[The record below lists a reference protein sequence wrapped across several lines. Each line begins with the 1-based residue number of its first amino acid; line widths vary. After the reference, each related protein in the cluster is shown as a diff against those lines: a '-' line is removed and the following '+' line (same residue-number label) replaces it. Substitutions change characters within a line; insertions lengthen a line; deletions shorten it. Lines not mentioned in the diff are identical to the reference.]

1 MDETMTT
8 TTEVNP
14 LATTRLGVR
23 LFFDGGRMPPA
34 DDLVITFGRWVA
46 GRMLTGVRLVDV
58 VSYEHSQHGRWVMLI
73 GTDALWIVDAKG
85 GEAGL
90 RYMTRRSRPGTTF
103 RDPRFRDPQNNPR
116 AHLRAS
122 YAAVLTAAR
131 YLQTDFGV
139 TFRTDGLEIEVADR
153 RVAPNTPETYVR
165 SEETL
170 RAFAREVF
178 DGPRLLP
185 VSAGDPDS
193 FFRVRIEGTRKRSL
207 DSLIARLD
215 ELSSERGGR

>member
-1 MDETMTT
+1 MDETTT
-8 TTEVNP
+8 TTKANP

-34 DDLVITFGRWVA
+34 DDLMVTFGRWVT
-46 GRMLTGVRLVDV
+46 GRMLTGVRLIDT
-58 VSYEHSQHGRWVMLI
+58 VSYKHAQHGRWVMLI
-73 GTDALWIVDAKG
+73 GTSATWIVDAKG

-90 RYMTRRSRPGTTF
+90 RYMTRHPRPLAPSPSRHRKDGS
-103 RDPRFRDPQNNPR
+103 R

-122 YAAVLTAAR
+122 YAAVLTVAR
-131 YLQTDFGV
+131 YLRADLGV
-139 TFRTDGLEIEVADR
+139 TFRTDVLEVEVADR
-153 RVAPNTPETYVR
+153 RVAPNTPETYTR
-165 SEETL
+165 AEETL

-178 DGPRLLP
+178 DEPRLLP
-185 VSAGDPDS
+185 ASAGDPDS

-215 ELSSERGGR
+215 ELEARERGR